1 MRKLIL
7 EKLQAKKAASLKKL
21 SQKGIEILLDK
32 LEAKIKT
39 EDEIDSTID
48 DLDTSVISFDDVV
61 ELIQKETS
69 RNARTVR
76 TNLEKEFDFVP
87 KKKEDDDDDD
97 DDEPKPR
104 KSGQQVDVSKQI
116 AEAVNAALA
125 PFAALTKNLKT
136 TETRTGLKAQLK
148 EKGVP
153 EDWADDI
160 HIGDDFDAKATITK
174 LETKWNSAKQV
185 AINEAVSG
193 GQAVLRGNQGGS
205 TSVEDAI
212 KEFGKTVKPEDSG
225 FNIQQV

>member
-7 EKLQAKKAASLKKL
+7 EKLQAKKAGSLKKL

-32 LEAKIKT
+32 LEAKITT

-48 DLDTSVISFDDVV
+48 DLDNSVIPFDDVV

-97 DDEPKPR
+97 H
-104 KSGQQVDVSKQI
+104 DVSKKSSQQADISNQI
-116 AEAVNAALA
+116 AEAVKSALA
-125 PFAALTKNLKT
+125 PFAALTKNLKNS
-136 TETRTGLKAQLK
+136 ETIIALKAKLK

-153 EDWADDI
+153 EDWANDV
-160 HIGDDFDAKATITK
+160 HIGDDFDSEATVTQ

-193 GQAVLRGNQGGS
+193 GQAVLRGNQGGGS
-205 TSVEDAI
+205 SIEESI
-212 KEFGKTVKPEDSG
+212 KEFGKTVTPKDSG
-225 FNIQQV
+225 FNIQEV

>member
-7 EKLQAKKAASLKKL
+7 EKLQVKKAGSLKKL

-32 LEAKIKT
+32 LEAKITT
-39 EDEIDSTID
+39 EDQIDSTID
-48 DLDTSVISFDDVV
+48 DLDNSVIPFDDVV

-97 DDEPKPR
+97 GPAGPK
-104 KSGQQVDVSKQI
+104 KSSQQADISKQI
-116 AEAVNAALA
+116 AEAVNNALA
-125 PFAALTKNLKT
+125 PFTALTKNLKNS
-136 TETRTGLKAQLK
+136 ETISALKAKLK

-153 EDWADDI
+153 EDWANDV
-160 HIGDDFDAKATITK
+160 HIGDDFDSEATVTQ

-193 GQAVLRGNQGGS
+193 GQAVLRGNQGGGS
-205 TSVEDAI
+205 SIEESI
-212 KEFGKTVKPEDSG
+212 KEFGKTVTPKDSG
-225 FNIQQV
+225 FNIQEV

>member
-7 EKLQAKKAASLKKL
+7 EKLQAKKAGSLKKL

-32 LEAKIKT
+32 LEAKITT
-39 EDEIDSTID
+39 EDQIDSTID
-48 DLDTSVISFDDVV
+48 DLDNSVIPFDDVV

-97 DDEPKPR
+97 DPAGPK
-104 KSGQQVDVSKQI
+104 KSSQQADISKQI
-116 AEAVNAALA
+116 AEAVNNALA
-125 PFAALTKNLKT
+125 PFAALTKNLKNS
-136 TETRTGLKAQLK
+136 ETIIALKAKLK

-153 EDWADDI
+153 EDWANDV
-160 HIGDDFDAKATITK
+160 HIGDDFDSEATVTQ

-193 GQAVLRGNQGGS
+193 GQAVLRGNQGGGS
-205 TSVEDAI
+205 SIEESI
-212 KEFGKTVKPEDSG
+212 KEFGKTVTPKDSG
-225 FNIQQV
+225 FNIQEV